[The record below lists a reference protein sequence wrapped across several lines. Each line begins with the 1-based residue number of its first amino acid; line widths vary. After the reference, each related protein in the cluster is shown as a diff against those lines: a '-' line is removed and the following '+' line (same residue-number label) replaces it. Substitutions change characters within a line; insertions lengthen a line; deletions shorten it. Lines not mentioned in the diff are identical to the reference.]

1 MPVISALRR
10 LRKEIHK
17 FKANLSYIER
27 PCQKGKDRK
36 GKERVKVHPGRKRPS
51 S

>member
-17 FKANLSYIER
+17 FKANLSYM
-27 PCQKGKDRK
+27 
-36 GKERVKVHPGRKRPS
+36 ERVKVHPGRKRPS